1 MREIDIRKSLNNKV
15 LSLFPEESEAI
26 VVNEFGICQGEAR
39 IDLAVINGHI
49 HGFEIKSENDTL
61 DRLPSQQA
69 VYNKVFD
76 TLTIV
81 TGDKYIEKVT
91 NDIPLWWGIMRAHQ
105 KGNHVAL
112 DTVRECKD
120 NPQIDSYSLVQLLWQ
135 NEAIAILEKY
145 QLAKGLKNK
154 PRRYVWAALADNF
167 SIRELSQLVRET
179 LKKRD
184 SLRKRDNWKVVL
196 PQM

>member
-1 MREIDIRKSLNNKV
+1 MREIDIRKSLNDKV

-76 TLTIV
+76 TVTIV

-91 NDIPLWWGIMRAHQ
+91 NDIPIWWGIMRARQ
-105 KGNHVAL
+105 KGNHISL
-112 DTVRECKD
+112 EIIRECKD

-135 NEAIAILEKY
+135 SEATAILEKY
-145 QLAKGLKNK
+145 NLAKGSKNK
-154 PRRYVWAALADNF
+154 PRRYVWAALANTF
-167 SIRELSQLVRET
+167 SVQELSKIVRET

-184 SLRKRDNWKVVL
+184 SLKKRHNLKVAL